1 MPICLTEEVLCL
13 PDDVASEAEE
23 GREMAPGRGERE
35 REGPLGGWI
44 IGREDGGK
52 REASLRYGM
61 HESREGRGR
70 ASGRG
75 ATTAATAPP
84 PTSPLFFLPLKQLQE
99 LSNTRFLSAKIGLMS
114 GLMILFNKRRS
125 QFIAGGARS
134 LHIAH
139 ALLPHLVADLGWID
153 FVFGFSAF
161 SQILAVLT

>member
-35 REGPLGGWI
+35 REGSLGGWI

-52 REASLRYGM
+52 REASLRYVM
-61 HESREGRGR
+61 HESRKGRGR

-75 ATTAATAPP
+75 ATTAATAPPP

-114 GLMILFNKRRS
+114 G
-125 QFIAGGARS
+125 
-134 LHIAH
+134 
-139 ALLPHLVADLGWID
+139 P
-153 FVFGFSAF
+153 
-161 SQILAVLT
+161 AVLAAFFSL